1 MKKSLI
7 VLAGLLSVFRTHA
20 ALVKYSYTGKGTH
33 IGGGNQE
40 TSTYSGMMIYDTI
53 AASATFVSW
62 RINKTYHVGIDTH
75 LRFTTVTGEKS
86 NTYTVITGSG
96 SGTDTNGFY
105 HLDDYMINGQNDTLQ
120 IATGTT
126 MELPKRLTGSN
137 NRSLTPDASG
147 QEALDIWGETMTFSA
162 SQTKTDNDKHLACD
176 EVVNALVTALQNKGY
191 SQR

>member
-7 VLAGLLSVFRTHA
+7 VMAGLLFVFRTHA
-20 ALVKYSYTGKGTH
+20 ALVEYSYTGKGTH

-40 TSTYSGMMIYDTI
+40 TSTYSGMMVYDTT
-53 AASATFVSW
+53 AASVTFVSW
-62 RINKTYHVGIDTH
+62 RTDKTYHVGIDTH

-86 NTYTVITGSG
+86 NTYTVITASG

-105 HLDDYMINGQNDTLQ
+105 HLDDYMINGQNNTLQ

-126 MELPKRLTGSN
+126 MEFPKRLAGSN

-147 QEALDIWGETMTFSA
+147 QEALDTWGETMTFSV
-162 SQTKTDNDKHLACD
+162 SQTKTDNDKHLSCD
-176 EVVNALVTALQNKGY
+176 EVVNALVTSLQNKGY